1 MTASGT
7 GNMCVFVS
15 EHFIE
20 LVLKKSFLYD
30 AKDKK
35 HSNRDIAQKAWEDIA
50 KEMGCESERYLN
62 PNYSSNNMEYC
73 IIC

>member
-1 MTASGT
+1 MRNSLPAMTSSGT
-7 GNMCVFVS
+7 GSLCVFDS

-35 HSNRDIAQKAWEDIA
+35 HSNRDVVQKAWEDIA
-50 KEMGCESERYLN
+50 
-62 PNYSSNNMEYC
+62 
-73 IIC
+73 